1 MNCFSGGQ
9 FCREAGLFFLCRNVT
24 GYCHEKQC
32 CVFGGTLAIF
42 ASSSDFGTKRHKHIF
57 IMEAEKI
64 ICCDGARNNDAL
76 AWAAMAN
83 KGNDPMA
90 MAAMMNGGMN
100 SWNNSPWMYLIFLAL
115 FGGGGFGW
123 GNRNGQVQD
132 AEIQSKLNQLSTQM
146 QDGNNT
152 NLLMDAIKGNNVALG
167 QLASNLNCD
176 FNQLQSGV
184 CAVQAAIQEVGGKVG
199 YSAERVINAVN
210 LGDMNIVQQMKDCCC
225 QTQQN
230 IIKMGYENQ
239 LGQKDIVNGMQQGFS
254 YTNTGI
260 ERASANLGFQI
271 SQMACDLKTNANDN
285 TQRIIDTMNAHWQSD
300 LQQRYND
307 ARLELSQQR
316 QNATLIAALGTKTPT
331 ATT

>member
-1 MNCFSGGQ
+1 MSEEVIRTTSCCPEAMMGGMMGSMFNRQ
-9 FCREAGLFFLCRNVT
+9 N
-24 GYCHEKQC
+24 
-32 CVFGGTLAIF
+32 
-42 ASSSDFGTKRHKHIF
+42 
-57 IMEAEKI
+57 
-64 ICCDGARNNDAL
+64 
-76 AWAAMAN
+76 
-83 KGNDPMA
+83 NDPMA

-123 GNRNGQVQD
+123 GNRNGQFQD

-152 NLLMDAIKGNNVALG
+152 NLVMYAIKGNKTALG

-184 CAVQAAIQEVGGKVG
+184 CAIQAAIQEVGGKVG

-254 YTNTGI
+254 YTNTGL
-260 ERASANLGFQI
+260 ERGFSNVGFQM
-271 SQMACDLKTNANDN
+271 SQLACDLKTNANDN
-285 TQRIIDTMNAHWQSD
+285 TQRIIDTLNGHWQED
-300 LQQRYND
+300 IQL
-307 ARLELSQQR
+307 RLNRAELERSQQS
-316 QNATLIAALGTKTPT
+316 QDATLIAALKAT

>member
-9 FCREAGLFFLCRNVT
+9 FCREAGLFFLCRNVA
-24 GYCHEKQC
+24 GGCHEKQC

-176 FNQLQSGV
+176 FNQLQSGI

-210 LGDMNIVQQMKDCCC
+210 IGDMNIVQQLKDCCC

-230 IIKMGYENQ
+230 IIRMGYENQ

-271 SQMACDLKTNANDN
+271 SQMACDLKTNANAN
-285 TQRIIDTMNAHWQSD
+285 TQRIIDTLNGHWQED
-300 LQQRYND
+300 LQLRLNR
-307 ARLELSQQR
+307 AELELSQQR

>member
-1 MNCFSGGQ
+1 MSEEVIRTTSCCPEAMMGGMMGSMFNRQ
-9 FCREAGLFFLCRNVT
+9 N
-24 GYCHEKQC
+24 
-32 CVFGGTLAIF
+32 
-42 ASSSDFGTKRHKHIF
+42 
-57 IMEAEKI
+57 
-64 ICCDGARNNDAL
+64 
-76 AWAAMAN
+76 
-83 KGNDPMA
+83 NDPMA

-123 GNRNGQVQD
+123 GNRNGQLQD
-132 AEIQSKLNQLSTQM
+132 AEIQSKLNQLSTQL

-152 NLLMDAIKGNNVALG
+152 NLLMDAIKGNTTALG

-176 FNQLQSGV
+176 FNQLQNGI

-230 IIKMGYENQ
+230 IIKMGYETQ
-239 LGQKDIVNGMQQGFS
+239 LGQKDIVNGMQQGFC
-254 YTNTGI
+254 YTNTGL
-260 ERASANLGFQI
+260 ERGFSNVGFQM
-271 SQMACDLKTNANDN
+271 SQMACDLKTNANAN
-285 TQRIIDTMNAHWQSD
+285 TQRIIDTLNCHWQAD

-316 QNATLIAALGTKTPT
+316 QNATLIAALKTT